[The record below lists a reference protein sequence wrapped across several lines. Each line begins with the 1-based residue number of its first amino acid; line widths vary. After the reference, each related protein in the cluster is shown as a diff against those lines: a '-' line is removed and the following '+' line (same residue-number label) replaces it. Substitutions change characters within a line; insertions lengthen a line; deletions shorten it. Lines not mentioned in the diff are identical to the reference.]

1 MRKYMFFVLLMVG
14 LHCSSANLIW
24 IGDLEYAFQGN
35 SAAVVSGRDYNDNYV
50 NGAYAHYSNESYII
64 PNEVFYDGRTFV
76 VDKIAA
82 HCFDD
87 GNINH
92 PYSSKIKKISLP
104 ETVKYIGEYAFE
116 GTNISSII
124 IPKSVLSFD
133 PYGAFLH
140 NDFLAVII
148 YTGQTP
154 PAYWTATTITYVPDK
169 VSYSNPS
176 FSINGA
182 SIVEMISFSDT
193 IFEYTGQAPTTTWT
207 NNVEGYNASFSMPTL
222 KTDVGSYEEIIPVTF
237 TKEDESFSANV
248 VYRYTVKPGKITAK
262 VTNVSREY
270 GEDNPQFNISYSGFI
285 SGEDESV
292 ITTQPTIST
301 AATKT
306 SRVGEY
312 PITISGGEAVNYEFE
327 YEPGVL
333 TITKAPLLAKVKNET
348 KVYGAN
354 NPSFTIEYSGLKNN
368 ETVPAWYKSPSFQ
381 TSATQ
386 SSGVGQ
392 YTVEAINGV
401 GPINYE
407 LGGITSGTLTI
418 TPAPLT
424 IKASDNTRQY
434 YSENPT
440 FSYTC
445 SGFVNGDNSS
455 TLSPAP
461 TITTTANLTSNVGTY
476 EINVTN
482 ANNPNYSISY
492 INGTLTI
499 TPRTL
504 TASVGNYERLYN
516 EDNPTFEVIYDGFVG
531 NENVNVLN
539 SQATASTPATKT
551 SNVGTYPINVTG
563 GNADNY
569 SFTYTSGTLTIN
581 KAEQTISWEQD
592 LTGLNVGDQVELKA
606 EASSGLP
613 ITYTMD
619 DNGAAE
625 IYTAGTKTY
634 LDCIAGGQFSIRAVQ
649 NGNINYYSSPRI
661 SNTVSIVGS
670 YPESDPLLTIK
681 QADNGSVSVRV
692 SKGGVYTFT
701 ITPSNG
707 WNIHSVTF
715 NNSDVTSQLSSD
727 GRFTTPA
734 INSNSTLSVVYEQGS
749 SSIDAAM
756 VSDVK
761 ISATSN
767 GVRVVGA
774 NTGDFIRVYTKD
786 GLLQK
791 SVKVD
796 AQTMEVPL
804 SKSDVYIVK
813 VSGKT
818 VKLAY

>member
-1 MRKYMFFVLLMVG
+1 MKHFKIILLLLAFTLAHNCFAQIIQVG
-14 LHCSSANLIW
+14 NLYYLISGISA
-24 IGDLEYAFQGN
+24 
-35 SAAVVSGRDYNDNYV
+35 SVVKPSLGTYQ
-50 NGAYAHYSNESYII
+50 EETYII
-64 PNEVFYDGRTFV
+64 PS
-76 VDKIAA
+76 
-82 HCFDD
+82 
-87 GNINH
+87 NISYND
-92 PYSSKIKKISLP
+92 YNYTVNAIGEEAFRNCISLKKVYMP
-104 ETVKYIGEYAFE
+104 NTIKTIGSGAFI
-116 GTNISSII
+116 GCGNLTSLI
-124 IPKSVLSFD
+124 IPESVEK
-133 PYGAFLH
+133 FLDGGFPTFF
-140 NDFLAVII
+140 NCNLFREII
-148 YTGQTP
+148 YLPTTAPQK
-154 PAYWTATTITYVPDK
+154 WTATSKTYVPDLQ
-169 VSYSNPS
+169 SYSSPS
-176 FSINGA
+176 HSMNDAHVI
-182 SIVEMISFSDT
+182 EMISFADNEFT
-193 IFEYTGQAPTTTWT
+193 YTGQAPTTTWT
-207 NNVEGYNASFSMPTL
+207 NNVEGYTASLSMSAL
-222 KTDVGSYEEIIPVTF
+222 NGDVGNHEELIPVTF
-237 TKEDESFSANV
+237 TKGDESFTANV
-248 VYRYTVKPGKITAK
+248 VYRYTVKPVKIIAK

-270 GEDNPQFNISYSGFI
+270 GEENPQFSISYSGFI
-285 SGEDESV
+285 SGENESV

-301 AATKT
+301 TATKT
-306 SRVGEY
+306 SNVGEY
-312 PITISGGEAVNYEFE
+312 PITISGGEAANYEFE

-333 TITKAPLLAKVKNET
+333 TITKAPLSAKVKDET
-348 KVYGAN
+348 KVYGAK
-354 NPSFTIEYSGLKNN
+354 NPSFSIEYYGLKNN
-368 ETVPAWYKSPSFQ
+368 ETVPTWSRSPSFQ
-381 TSATQ
+381 TSAKQ

-401 GPINYE
+401 PINYE
-407 LGGITSGTLTI
+407 LGEITSGTLTI

-434 YSENPT
+434 YSDNPT
-440 FSYTC
+440 FTYTC

-476 EINVTN
+476 EIKATN

-492 INGTLTI
+492 INGNLTI

-774 NTGDFIRVYTKD
+774 NTGDFIRVYTTD

-796 AQTMEVPL
+796 AQTVDVPL
-804 SKSDVYIVK
+804 TKNDVYIVK
-813 VSGKT
+813 VGGKT

>member
-1 MRKYMFFVLLMVG
+1 MKHFKIILLLLAFTLAHNCLAQERIQVQVG
-14 LHCSSANLIW
+14 NLYYWISGISASVAPSSSNSYYIEETYTIPSSISYNDYNYTVNA
-24 IGDLEYAFQGN
+24 IGDYAFKNCTSLKTVYMPNTIKSIGTD
-35 SAAVVSGRDYNDNYV
+35 AF
-50 NGAYAHYSNESYII
+50 YSCRNLTSLII
-64 PNEVFYDGRTFV
+64 PESVEKF
-76 VDKIAA
+76 
-82 HCFDD
+82 FDD
-87 GNINH
+87 YGRSIF
-92 PYSSKIKKISLP
+92 IQCSLFR
-104 ETVKYIGEYAFE
+104 E
-116 GTNISSII
+116 
-124 IPKSVLSFD
+124 
-133 PYGAFLH
+133 
-140 NDFLAVII
+140 II
-148 YTGQTP
+148 YLPTIAPQN
-154 PAYWTATTITYVPDK
+154 WTATSKTYVPDLL
-169 VSYSNPS
+169 SYSSPKYSMNDAHV
-176 FSINGA
+176 I
-182 SIVEMISFSDT
+182 EMISFADNEFT
-193 IFEYTGQAPTTTWT
+193 YTGQAPTTTWT
-207 NNVEGYNASFSMPTL
+207 NNVEGYVASLTMPAL
-222 KTDVGSYEEIIPVTF
+222 SSEAGDYEMWIPVTF
-237 TKEDESFSANV
+237 TKGDVSFTAKV
-248 VYRYTVKPGKITAK
+248 VYRYTIKPVHLTAK
-262 VTNVSREY
+262 VNNVSREY
-270 GEDNPQFNISYSGFI
+270 GEENPQFNITYTGFVN
-285 SGEDESV
+285 GENESM
-292 ITTQPTIST
+292 ITTQPTVSST
-301 AATKT
+301 AIKT
-306 SRVGEY
+306 SKVGEY
-312 PITISGGEAVNYEFE
+312 PITISGGEAANYELE

-333 TITKAPLLAKVKNET
+333 TVTKAPLSAKVKDGT
-348 KVYGAN
+348 KVYGTK
-354 NPSFTIEYSGLKNN
+354 NPSFAIEYSGLKNN
-368 ETVPAWYKSPSFQ
+368 ETVPTWSRSPSFQ
-381 TSATQ
+381 TSAKQ

-401 GPINYE
+401 PINYE
-407 LGGITSGTLTI
+407 LGEITPGTLTI

-440 FSYTC
+440 FIYTC

-476 EINVTN
+476 EIKATN

-539 SQATASTPATKT
+539 SRATASTPATKT

-634 LDCIAGGQFSIRAVQ
+634 LDCIAGGQFSIRAIQ
-649 NGNINYYSSPRI
+649 NGNNNYYSSTRI
-661 SNTVSIVGS
+661 SNTVSIVGN

-692 SKGGVYTFT
+692 SKGSVYTFT

-707 WNIHSVTF
+707 WRVHSVTF
-715 NNSDVTSQLSSD
+715 NNSDVTSQLGND
-727 GRFTTPA
+727 GKFTTPA

-749 SSIDAAM
+749 SSVDAAM

-791 SVKVD
+791 TVKVD
-796 AQTMEVPL
+796 AQPMEVPL

>member
-1 MRKYMFFVLLMVG
+1 MKKVKKFLLIITAVCVQNSG
-14 LHCSSANLIW
+14 WAQTRVKIGNLYYTLN
-24 IGDLEYAFQGN
+24 GSYA
-35 SAAVVSGRDYNDNYV
+35 SVVNRYYLDG
-50 NGAYAHYSNESYII
+50 YSNGSEYNLEKYII
-64 PNEVFYDGRTFV
+64 PSIVEYNGLEYIVNNIGTRAFSTLGSYARGSAASTFV
-76 VDKIAA
+76 
-82 HCFDD
+82 
-87 GNINH
+87 
-92 PYSSKIKKISLP
+92 LP
-104 ETVKYIGEYAFE
+104 ETITTIDNYAFSKCDNLSSILIPSSVQSF
-116 GTNISSII
+116 GTNVFSGSD
-124 IPKSVLSFD
+124 L
-133 PYGAFLH
+133 LRE
-140 NDFLAVII
+140 II
-148 YTGQTP
+148 YLSPTP
-154 PAYWTATTITYVPDK
+154 PTNWTATSMTYVPDK
-169 VSYSNPS
+169 GKYSSPKYSMNNAAV
-176 FSINGA
+176 I
-182 SIVEMISFSDT
+182 EMISFERTEFD
-193 IFEYTGQAPTTTWT
+193 YTGQSPATSWV
-207 NNVEGYNASFSMPTL
+207 NNVAGYTASLSMPAL
-222 KTDVGSYEEIIPVTF
+222 SGEVGSHEEWIPVSFTKGDSTF
-237 TKEDESFSANV
+237 TANV
-248 VYRYTVKPGKITAK
+248 VFRYTINPVQLTAK
-262 VTNVSREY
+262 VNNVSREY
-270 GEDNPQFNISYSGFI
+270 GEENPQFSITYSGFV
-285 SGEDESV
+285 SGENESV
-292 ITTQPTIST
+292 LTSQPSVSTT
-301 AATKT
+301 ATKT
-306 SRVGEY
+306 SNVGEY
-312 PITISGGEAVNYEFE
+312 AININGGSAKNYELTL
-327 YEPGVL
+327 EPGVL
-333 TITKAPLLAKVKNET
+333 TVTKAPLSAKVKDET
-348 KVYGAN
+348 KVYGTK
-354 NPSFTIEYSGLKNN
+354 NPSFSIEYYGLKNN
-368 ETVPAWYKSPSFQ
+368 ETVPTWSRSPSFQ
-381 TSATQ
+381 TSAKQ

-401 GPINYE
+401 PINYE
-407 LGGITSGTLTI
+407 LGEITSGTLTI

-461 TITTTANLTSNVGTY
+461 TITTTANLTSNVGSY
-476 EINVTN
+476 EINATN

-551 SNVGTYPINVTG
+551 SNVGTYPINVSG

-569 SFTYTSGTLTIN
+569 NFTYTSGTLTIN

-625 IYTAGTKTY
+625 FYTAGTKTY

-692 SKGGVYTFT
+692 SKGSVYTFT

-707 WNIHSVTF
+707 WRVHSVTF
-715 NNSDVTSQLSSD
+715 NNSDVTSQLGND
-727 GRFTTPA
+727 GKFTTPA

-756 VSDVK
+756 VSDVR